1 MFALVMKS
9 GIFNLWAQMYRM
21 YVLCIDK
28 ERFSGICFIFLSLF
42 FCIPIFLW
50 FSWILLKRE
59 IPDGL
64 WLFYYLIVCVVNSCW
79 LPTGH
84 CWSKWA
90 NISDGSHQQT
100 KWTWW
105 CSSQVLHQLK
115 IFTKLTCHNMYL
127 YLY

>member
-1 MFALVMKS
+1 MHFSWRVAFLTYEHKCTVCMS
-9 GIFNLWAQMYRM
+9 C
-21 YVLCIDK
+21 VLIK
-28 ERFSGICFIFLSLF
+28 KGFQWSVSSFFPFF

>member
-1 MFALVMKS
+1 MHLSWKVAFLTYEHKCTVCMS
-9 GIFNLWAQMYRM
+9 C
-21 YVLCIDK
+21 VLIK
-28 ERFSGICFIFLSLF
+28 KGFHWSVSSFFPFF

>member
-1 MFALVMKS
+1 MHLSWKVAFLTYEHKCTVCMS
-9 GIFNLWAQMYRM
+9 C
-21 YVLCIDK
+21 VLIK
-28 ERFSGICFIFLSLF
+28 KGFQWSVSSFFPFF

-59 IPDGL
+59 ILDGL
-64 WLFYYLIVCVVNSCW
+64 WLFYYWIVCVVNSCW

>member
-1 MFALVMKS
+1 MHLSWKVAFLTYEHKCTVCMS
-9 GIFNLWAQMYRM
+9 C
-21 YVLCIDK
+21 VLIK
-28 ERFSGICFIFLSLF
+28 KGFQWSVSSFFPFF

-59 IPDGL
+59 ILDGL

>member
-1 MFALVMKS
+1 MHLSWKVAFLTYEHKYTVCMS
-9 GIFNLWAQMYRM
+9 C
-21 YVLCIDK
+21 VLIK
-28 ERFSGICFIFLSLF
+28 KGFQWSVSSFFHFF

>member
-1 MFALVMKS
+1 MHLSWKVAFLTYEHKCTVCMS
-9 GIFNLWAQMYRM
+9 C
-21 YVLCIDK
+21 VLIK
-28 ERFSGICFIFLSLF
+28 KGFQWSVSSFFPFF

>member
-1 MFALVMKS
+1 MHLSWKVAFLTYEHKCTECMS
-9 GIFNLWAQMYRM
+9 C
-21 YVLCIDK
+21 VLIK
-28 ERFSGICFIFLSLF
+28 KGFQGSVSSFFPFF

>member
-1 MFALVMKS
+1 MHLSWKVAFLTYEHKCTVCMS
-9 GIFNLWAQMYRM
+9 C
-21 YVLCIDK
+21 VLIKKGCDL
-28 ERFSGICFIFLSLF
+28 FHLSFPFF
-42 FCIPIFLW
+42 FCCILIFLW

-64 WLFYYLIVCVVNSCW
+64 WLFYYMIVCVVNSCW